1 MTNEEIRN
9 RLFEL
14 KDEKYKEFTLKLI
27 PGLEPDNVIGVR
39 TPKVA
44 QLTKEIIKSGDYSS
58 FLDDYP
64 HKYYEEMGIHVAIIN
79 SMKNSSEGLNTELN
93 NILDSIKDKKG
104 METLTELIDIVQGKN
119 V

>member
-1 MTNEEIRN
+1 MSKTI
-9 RLFEL
+9 
-14 KDEKYKEFTLKLI
+14 EKYVDAL
-27 PGLEPDNVIGVR
+27 
-39 TPKVA
+39 
-44 QLTKEIIKSGDYSS
+44 S
-58 FLDDYP
+58 
-64 HKYYEEMGIHVAIIN
+64 KYNNSAVAIIN

>member
-1 MTNEEIRN
+1 MDTTYDILDSNGVFDIVFAAIPKNEFVFMSKTI
-9 RLFEL
+9 
-14 KDEKYKEFTLKLI
+14 EKYVDAL
-27 PGLEPDNVIGVR
+27 
-39 TPKVA
+39 
-44 QLTKEIIKSGDYSS
+44 S
-58 FLDDYP
+58 
-64 HKYYEEMGIHVAIIN
+64 KYNNSAVAIIN